1 MVKGQRE
8 NYNSVR
14 RPYVIIQYVSLI
26 FFSAP
31 VSHPLVVVIVRV
43 VFSGVKQ
50 GKKKKTTADEKK
62 SMYY

>member
-14 RPYVIIQYVSLI
+14 PPYVIIQYVSLI

-31 VSHPLVVVIVRV
+31 VSHPLVVVIARV

-50 GKKKKTTADEKK
+50 GKKKKTTGDEKK